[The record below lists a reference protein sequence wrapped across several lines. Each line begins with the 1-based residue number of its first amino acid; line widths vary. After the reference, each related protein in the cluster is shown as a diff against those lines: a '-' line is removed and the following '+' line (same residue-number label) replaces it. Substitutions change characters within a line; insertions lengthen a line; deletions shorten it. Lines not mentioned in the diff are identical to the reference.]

1 MLCLRI
7 APGAVYLHFEG
18 GVGMISIPSVYSSPI
33 NQRFPATDQDPSE
46 IAAGGNLRPTENT
59 GQQQDMVTLSGQGR
73 ELSAQ
78 NQTATHKTLEKTST
92 NPQET
97 GAQKDQAQ
105 QAHDLEIIQQL
116 KKRDTDVRT
125 HEMAHLAVAGRYAA
139 GSVSYSYQTGPDGV
153 KYAIG
158 GEVPIDM
165 SAESTPE
172 ATIQKMETVRRAALA
187 PADPSPADLQIA
199 SAASSQEIQARQ
211 ELQVIQR
218 NKANSH
224 HSSAGSG
231 TSSIKNGRSTPIASL
246 PSPSTPSPVASSP
259 LSSGNSRQ
267 MMIQIY
273 QDMESIA

>member
-1 MLCLRI
+1 
-7 APGAVYLHFEG
+7 
-18 GVGMISIPSVYSSPI
+18 MISIPSAYSSRI
-33 NQRFPATDQDPSE
+33 SQRFPATDQDSSG
-46 IAAGGNLRPTENT
+46 IAAGENLRPIENDGT
-59 GQQQDMVTLSGQGR
+59 QQDTVTLSGQGR

-78 NQTATHKTLEKTST
+78 HPAAMHKPLEKTSP
-92 NPQET
+92 NSQAT

-139 GSVSYSYQTGPDGV
+139 GSVSHSYQTGPDGV

-165 SAESTPE
+165 SSESTPE

-187 PADPSPADLQIA
+187 PADPSAADLQIA
-199 SAASSQEIQARQ
+199 SAASAKEIQAMQ

-218 NKANSH
+218 DKATLH
-224 HSSAGSG
+224 HSTTGTG
-231 TSSIKNGRSTPIASL
+231 TSSVQQVKGTANTSL
-246 PSPSTPSPVASSP
+246 PSQSTPFSVGSGSISP
-259 LSSGNSRQ
+259 GNSRK
-267 MMIQIY
+267 MMIQTY
-273 QDMESIA
+273 QVMMSIA

>member
-1 MLCLRI
+1 
-7 APGAVYLHFEG
+7 
-18 GVGMISIPSVYSSPI
+18 MISIPSAYSSPI
-33 NQRFPATDQDPSE
+33 NQRFSAPDQDPSG
-46 IAAGGNLRPTENT
+46 ITAGGNLNPTENT
-59 GQQQDMVTLSGQGR
+59 GQQQDTVTLSGQGR

-78 NQTATHKTLEKTST
+78 NQTATQKTLEKTSP

-105 QAHDLEIIQQL
+105 RAHNLEIIQQL

-199 SAASSQEIQARQ
+199 SAASAQEIQARQ

-218 NKANSH
+218 EKSNSH
-224 HSSAGSG
+224 HSSAGSR
-231 TSSIKNGRSTPIASL
+231 TSSTQNVRGTANTKFPA
-246 PSPSTPSPVASSP
+246 PSTPSPVASSP
-259 LSSGNSRQ
+259 LSSGNNRQ

-273 QDMESIA
+273 QAMESIA